1 VRAKSSERRTD
12 VFGDPPIAARVRW
25 FRGTGPL
32 LCVAM
37 LALPPV
43 LAANVDGVG
52 KSSIP
57 MGTRAPADGRADYL
71 PPGSMATSSDESS
84 SVDTISEVITADVN
98 PGPYLESIPLQ
109 IVSPGVSVSFEIV
122 ARDSD
127 GTVSVSI
134 DRLPDDAVMAENG
147 DGTHTFRW
155 LTGPDDEGEHVFR
168 FTAVDADGITVI
180 GSRDAIILVG
190 DPSLGGSYPARSAT
204 KAQ

>member
-1 VRAKSSERRTD
+1 
-12 VFGDPPIAARVRW
+12 
-25 FRGTGPL
+25 
-32 LCVAM
+32 M
-37 LALPPV
+37 LALPTV
-43 LAANVDGVG
+43 LSANVDGVG

-84 SVDTISEVITADVN
+84 RVDTTSKVNTADVT
-98 PGPYLESIPLQ
+98 PEPFLESIPLQ

-168 FTAVDADGITVI
+168 FTAFDADGTTVI
-180 GSRDAIILVG
+180 DSRDAIILVG
-190 DPSLGGSYPARSAT
+190 DPSLGGSYPARPASN
-204 KAQ
+204 AQ